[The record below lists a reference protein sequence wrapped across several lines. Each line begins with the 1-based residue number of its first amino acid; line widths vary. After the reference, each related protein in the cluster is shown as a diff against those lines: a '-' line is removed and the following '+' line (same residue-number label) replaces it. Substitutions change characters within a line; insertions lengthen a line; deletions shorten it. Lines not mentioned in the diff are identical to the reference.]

1 MPILR
6 TRINYLKGNST
17 IVEPDSAN
25 TQAAASKEDNIE
37 QLPVHKIALILPILV
52 ILAGNFLICSRPSK
66 GFWLEQ
72 LKISSS
78 KILHLI
84 TLKLTVS
91 VFRCSP
97 NNPIVPLPRH
107 L

>member
-52 ILAGNFLICSRPSK
+52 ILAGNFLIV
-66 GFWLEQ
+66 
-72 LKISSS
+72 
-78 KILHLI
+78 ILIQDTAIAWSIRQIQNAMHMY
-84 TLKLTVS
+84 
-91 VFRCSP
+91 
-97 NNPIVPLPRH
+97 IV
-107 L
+107 